1 MSVNSND
8 FYGSL
13 QAPTELGGIFRARV
27 ENNVDPLGIGR
38 VQIRVPMIHRT
49 ISSGG
54 TSTESLPWASYCS
67 SIGGGYNYGSFIVPE
82 IGEYVWVMFEDMDSN
97 KPVYLG
103 SVFGTDSTLEKRYGS
118 EETTGVWSGVVGA
131 NEVPIE
137 SQRES
142 PTHKM
147 IYKSR
152 HGSMMYFDTDDET
165 NSIGIEDANGQKFKI
180 SSAEGKEFIL
190 MEGENN
196 VLVKIHDGKIDIGY
210 EGGRGVEVIPN
221 SGNITLKASGAT
233 ITISDSITMSAD
245 SVSVKSNSFK
255 VNSNSIRMQADN
267 VRIIES

>member
-1 MSVNSND
+1 MAINSND

-38 VQIRVPMIHRT
+38 VQVRVPMIHRT
-49 ISSGG
+49 VASGG

-118 EETTGVWSGVVGA
+118 DKTTGVWSGVVGA
-131 NEVPIE
+131 NEVPLE

-147 IYKSR
+147 IRIVTY
-152 HGSMMYFDTDDET
+152 
-165 NSIGIEDANGQKFKI
+165 
-180 SSAEGKEFIL
+180 
-190 MEGENN
+190 
-196 VLVKIHDGKIDIGY
+196 IHD
-210 EGGRGVEVIPN
+210 
-221 SGNITLKASGAT
+221 
-233 ITISDSITMSAD
+233 
-245 SVSVKSNSFK
+245 
-255 VNSNSIRMQADN
+255 
-267 VRIIES
+267 

>member
-1 MSVNSND
+1 MAINSND

-38 VQIRVPMIHRT
+38 VQVRVPMIHRT
-49 ISSGG
+49 VSSGG
-54 TSTESLPWASYCS
+54 TATESLPWASYCS
-67 SIGGGYNYGSFIVPE
+67 SIGGGYNYGSFIIPE

-103 SVFGTDSTLEKRYGS
+103 SVFGTDSTLEKKYGS
-118 EETTGVWSGVVGA
+118 EKTTGIWSGVVGA
-131 NEVPIE
+131 NEVPLE

-147 IYKSR
+147 VYKSR
-152 HGSMMYFDTDDET
+152 HGSMLYFDTDEKT
-165 NSIGIEDANGQKFKI
+165 NSVGIEDANDQKFKI

-196 VLVKIHDGKIDIGY
+196 VLVKIHNGKIDIGY
-210 EGGRGVEVIPN
+210 EGGRGIQVIPD
-221 SGNITLKASGAT
+221 SGDIVLKASGAT
-233 ITISDSITMSAD
+233 ITLSDSITMKAD
-245 SVSVKSNSFK
+245 SVNVKSSSFK
-255 VNSNSIRMQADN
+255 VNSNSIRMQAGSIK
-267 VRIIES
+267 IIE